1 MVVQGIGNLILTARQ
16 IKPKQFYPKNAR
28 LYEAP
33 QDLAPL
39 VLAEN
44 IYAVD
49 MEDVDPTR
57 GGKAVLNFENMV
69 QATLLDLLDRGNLLL
84 QGDAENPVLQI
95 ATYDGLADFERRFPC
110 FRGL

>member
-1 MVVQGIGNLILTARQ
+1 MPV
-16 IKPKQFYPKNAR
+16 
-28 LYEAP
+28 YEAP

-84 QGDAENPVLQI
+84 QEMLKI
-95 ATYDGLADFERRFPC
+95 LFC
-110 FRGL
+110 K

>member
-1 MVVQGIGNLILTARQ
+1 MS
-16 IKPKQFYPKNAR
+16 
-28 LYEAP
+28 
-33 QDLAPL
+33 PL

-95 ATYDGLADFERRFPC
+95 ATYDGLADFERRFWAWLLTSNPKQKSKIS
-110 FRGL
+110 FQPIKFQKIL